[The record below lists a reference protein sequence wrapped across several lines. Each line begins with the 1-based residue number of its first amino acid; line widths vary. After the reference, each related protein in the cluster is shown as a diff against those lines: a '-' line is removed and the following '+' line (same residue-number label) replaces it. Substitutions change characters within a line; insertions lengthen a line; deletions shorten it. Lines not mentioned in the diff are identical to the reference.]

1 MNKNSALHALRWVL
15 TVPAGIVGWYL
26 GVMLALGIVYV
37 AHRLQAFMHT
47 GSSLGAAA
55 GSPTVENLAIFIGAL
70 CCGALAVALPAWVAP
85 AHRDRIALLA
95 YAIGLACSTYWLFN
109 LIWQPVACAALS
121 GALACWRLRGF
132 GVVRQWLRPRA

>member
-1 MNKNSALHALRWVL
+1 
-15 TVPAGIVGWYL
+15 VPAGIVGWYL
-26 GVMLALGIVYV
+26 GVMLALGIVYLTQNI
-37 AHRLQAFMHT
+37 RAFMHT
-47 GSSLGAAA
+47 GSSLAAAA
-55 GSPTVENLAIFIGAL
+55 GSPTIENLAIIVGAL

-121 GALACWRLRGF
+121 GAVACWWLQGF
-132 GVVRQWLRPRA
+132 RFARQSLRPRA